1 LGLDCIN
8 ADEWRFERKF
18 FIENYSEA
26 EVINNIK
33 QHPAIFN
40 EIFHSRQVNNVYF
53 DSLEFENY
61 LANVVGDAEREKV
74 RVRWYG
80 ERFGRIENS
89 VLEFKIKRG
98 YLGRK
103 EYYPLKAFTVDEKH
117 ETFDLPKMIMQ
128 TKLPPRI
135 RHDIQSL
142 LPRLANSYLRQYFLS
157 ADKRIRLT
165 VDTDLQYFQIDHL
178 RAGFREQILDRQS
191 IVIEL
196 KYSSSDEIDFYAR
209 EVANNFKFRVTKNS
223 KYVSG
228 VNEIYFEGK

>member
-1 LGLDCIN
+1 MRLDYIN
-8 ADEWRFERKF
+8 NDEWRFERKF
-18 FIENYSEA
+18 FIENHSEA
-26 EVINNIK
+26 EVINSIK

-40 EIFHSRQVNNVYF
+40 GIFHSRQVNNVYF
-53 DSLEFENY
+53 DSLEFKNY
-61 LANVVGDAEREKV
+61 LANMEGDAEREKF

-80 ERFGRIENS
+80 ERFGRIENP

-103 EYYPLKAFTVDEKH
+103 EHYPLKAFTMDEKSA
-117 ETFDLPKMIMQ
+117 TFDLLKVMVQ

-135 RHDIQSL
+135 RHDVRLL

-157 ADKRIRLT
+157 ADKRLRLT
-165 VDTDLQYFQIDHL
+165 VDTDIRCFQIDHL
-178 RAGFREQILDRQS
+178 RARFQKQILNRQS
-191 IVIEL
+191 IVMEL

-223 KYVSG
+223 KYVGG
-228 VNEIYFEGK
+228 VNEVYFG